1 MKKFKYL
8 LIVFMSFICI
18 NKVKAE
24 SINSIE
30 MDIEL
35 DLFGNAKVTEIW
47 DAKPTEKTEYYHAFY
62 NIGNSKITNL
72 KVHDEEREY
81 TEIKWDVDASK
92 DAKAYHFGYNYTD
105 EGVELCFGKSSYGSH
120 TYTMTYQIS
129 NFVSKTTDDYQI
141 IYWNL
146 LDSITPAPSH
156 VKIRIHSIKKF
167 DSNMELRAYG
177 QKGVPVKVENGEII
191 YETDKKFDKYAVIL
205 AKIEDNMFLT
215 NNELDHDYDY
225 YLDRAETGAD
235 HPNDDIPWWAAI
247 IMVVVGVIFPIGVI
261 FGICKFGNTGIGS
274 YKLDF
279 GKTGKR
285 VKHKDMFRDIPCNK
299 DIYRGFFV
307 AYNYGLMKKYTD
319 FLGTILLKWIKQGHI
334 KIESDESGMFKK
346 ETSKVIFVDEDA
358 SKLDNKLEIKLYDY
372 MYTASKDG
380 ILESKEFEKWCRSNY
395 TKINKW
401 FKDAMDYACDKLIE
415 EGKIT
420 KTEKRDLGIKHKVYV
435 VDPSMMEEAIKM
447 KGLKNFFNE
456 FDNMSDKEAIQVMLW
471 QEYLMFAQMFGVA
484 KQVAKQFKKLYP
496 DVITDYDYNSMLFIY
511 SFSSSSMSSYTSASG
526 GGLSSGGGGG
536 GSFGGGGGGSR

>member
-1 MKKFKYL
+1 MKKIKYL
-8 LIVFMSFICI
+8 LIVLVAFICVG
-18 NKVKAE
+18 KVKAE
-24 SINSIE
+24 SIKSIE
-30 MDIEL
+30 MDINI
-35 DLFGNAKVTEIW
+35 DLFGNANVTEIW
-47 DAKPTEKTEYYHAFY
+47 ETKATEKTEYYHAFY

-72 KVHDEEREY
+72 KVHDEDRNY
-81 TEIKWDVDASK
+81 TEIEWDVDASK
-92 DAKAYHFGYNYTD
+92 DEKAYHYGYNYTD
-105 EGVELCFGKSSYGSH
+105 EGVELCFGKSSYGTH
-120 TYTMTYQIS
+120 TYTMEYKIS
-129 NFVSKTTDDYQI
+129 DFVSKTSDGYQI

-146 LDSITPAPSH
+146 LDSIKPAPSH

-167 DSNMELRAYG
+167 ADDMELRGYG
-177 QKGVPVKVENGEII
+177 QKGVPIKVENGEII
-191 YETDKKFDKYAVIL
+191 YETNKKFDKYAVIL

-215 NNELDHDYDY
+215 DNELEHDFDY
-225 YLDRAETGAD
+225 YLDRAEKGAD
-235 HPNDDIPWWAAI
+235 HPNDDVPLWAAI
-247 IMVVVGVIFPIGVI
+247 IMALFGFIFPIGVI
-261 FGICKFGNTGIGS
+261 LGICKFGNTGIGS

-307 AYNYGLMKKYTD
+307 AFNYGLMKKYTD
-319 FLGTILLKWIKQGHI
+319 FLGVILLKWLKQGHI
-334 KIESDESGMFKK
+334 KIESDESGLFKK
-346 ETSKVIFVDEDA
+346 EKSKVIFMEDA
-358 SKLDNKLEIKLYDY
+358 SKLDTKIEIKLYDY

-380 ILESKEFEKWCRSNY
+380 ILENKEFEKWCRKNY

-401 FKDAMDYACDKLIE
+401 FKEVMDYSCDKLIE

-420 KTEKRDLGIKHKVYV
+420 KTQKRDFGIKHDVYV
-435 VDPSMMEEAIKM
+435 VDPSMMEEAIQM

-484 KQVAKQFKKLYP
+484 KKVAKQFKKLYP
-496 DVITDYDYNSMLFIY
+496 DVVTDYDYNSMIFIY
-511 SFSSSSMSSYTSASG
+511 SFSDSGMSSYSAAG
-526 GGLSSGGGGG
+526 GGSSAGGGGG